1 MSEIALQV
9 EYAELER
16 WTRKFRRKDA
26 HRRSMDLCRLCG
38 TLIRIG
44 YVYCQKCQE
53 KIDGEE
59 DP

>member
-1 MSEIALQV
+1 MSETALQV

-26 HRRSMDLCRLCG
+26 HRCGMDLCRSCG

-44 YVYCQKCQE
+44 YIYCQKCQE
-53 KIDGEE
+53 KTDGEE